1 FDNIEIIECVGRG
14 EFSSGYKRY
23 WIDGPRWVWNEN
35 EDFWRLSGPQN
46 LKYIGFGI
54 TRDETGRFMFVM
66 RYYENGN
73 LYEYIDNNKGVI
85 GWRDMTD
92 LLWEIADESVST
104 DAKMQTL
111 DFMAPADKSV
121 PQDVIIDVLPF
132 IDPQHMI
139 SNLLMKICKNLRPE
153 ISEELKSEMPE
164 EYHN

>member
-1 FDNIEIIECVGRG
+1 MRHKFVIIQSIYISFDNIEIIECVGRG

-92 LLWEIADESVST
+92 LLWEIAGGLEKIHSEGFCHT
-104 DAKMQTL
+104 EFTWR
-111 DFMAPADKSV
+111 KSS
-121 PQDVIIDVLPF
+121 D
-132 IDPQHMI
+132 
-139 SNLLMKICKNLRPE
+139 
-153 ISEELKSEMPE
+153 
-164 EYHN
+164 